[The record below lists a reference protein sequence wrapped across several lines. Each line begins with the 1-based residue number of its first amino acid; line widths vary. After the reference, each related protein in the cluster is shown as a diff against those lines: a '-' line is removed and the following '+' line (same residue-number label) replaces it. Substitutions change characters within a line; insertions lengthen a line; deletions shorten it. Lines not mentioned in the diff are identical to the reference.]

1 MLIGWHLVVDSHN
14 QFGTPNTSTITPF
27 GICLPEQALA
37 GVFMECLD
45 GIPRAGCQRGS
56 LHWPMAK
63 PLVNSLMG
71 TVIVGYASSDID
83 AGGA

>member
-1 MLIGWHLVVDSHN
+1 
-14 QFGTPNTSTITPF
+14 
-27 GICLPEQALA
+27 
-37 GVFMECLD
+37 MECLD

-71 TVIVGYASSDID
+71 TVIVGYTSSDID